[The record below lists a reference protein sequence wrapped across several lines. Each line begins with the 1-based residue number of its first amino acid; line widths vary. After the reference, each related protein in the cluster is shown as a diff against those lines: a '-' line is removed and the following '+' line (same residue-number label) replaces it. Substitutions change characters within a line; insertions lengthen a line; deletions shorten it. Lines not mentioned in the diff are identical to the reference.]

1 MRLPGLFFKEA
12 VFVLHNFALKW
23 AHFVTLWTKMA
34 DAVVILDRLHSA
46 MVPRQLEVICIGNL
60 HAILRMVRSSIGSY

>member
-46 MVPRQLEVICIGNL
+46 MVGTATV
-60 HAILRMVRSSIGSY
+60 GSGMYRDPACDLAYGP